1 MRGHLLA
8 GDGPACFHCC
18 AQPYS
23 ERLSCWLV
31 QVVVIT
37 TVGCQYCKRAKD
49 TLRTENVD
57 FDEIEASNQ
66 LELLKQIRA
75 TTGQRTVPQ
84 IFLGGKLLGGSDDLL
99 QLVADKQLHKLLE
112 QAQGQAALPK
122 DIQDAVHTAST
133 SSHASWEAAFM
144 PDGITK
150 DDYIYLQ
157 QLATDMGAAVDNI
170 QWTDKSSGVLSAA
183 EALRWLTLCKALS
196 HDEAKQALTRL
207 QSTQNICV
215 LHPANVDLGA
225 GLHDADLSTLRLQL
239 VSFAPLPKFGQP
251 LNMHYSWF
259 GRARGPSEVSEGLR
273 QLILRLYDKH
283 LTADGKALDYEAL
296 KRDPVFKTYA
306 KATAELQK
314 VEIAPLDREERMA
327 FFINIYNAVV
337 VHALAVFGPAS
348 NLQQRLTFFNSI
360 KYNIGGQDYS
370 ANDMEHGVLRGNR
383 PTPASPWVLLGVP
396 QWSSGYFKATDPR
409 AAYVVSPVD
418 PRIHF
423 ALVCGAKSCPP
434 IKVYTPA
441 TLQEGLDSA
450 TSAFCEGEVIVHKEA
465 KTVELS
471 KIFKWYKQDFGPPH
485 QLFPW
490 LLPYLPPSAK
500 ADLQELLNTVGSK
513 HIKVKYR
520 HYDWALNSPE

>member
-8 GDGPACFHCC
+8 VDGPACLHCS
-18 AQPYS
+18 AQSDS

-31 QVVVIT
+31 QVVVVT
-37 TVGCQYCKRAKD
+37 TVGCQYCKQAKD
-49 TLRTENVD
+49 TLHTENVD

-66 LELLKQIRA
+66 MELLNKIRA
-75 TTGQRTVPQ
+75 ITGKRTVPQ
-84 IFLGGKLLGGSDDLL
+84 IFLGGKSLGGSDDLL
-99 QLVADKQLHKLLE
+99 QLVADRQLHKLLK

-122 DIQDAVHTAST
+122 DLQDAVHTAST
-133 SSHASWEAAFM
+133 SSHASLEAAFM

-157 QLATDMGAAVDNI
+157 QLATDLGAAADNI
-170 QWTDKSSGVLSAA
+170 QWTNQSSGTLSAA
-183 EALRWLTLCKALS
+183 EALRWLTQRKALS
-196 HDEAKQALTRL
+196 HDEAKQALARL
-207 QSTQNICV
+207 QSTQDICV
-215 LHPANVDLGA
+215 VHQANVDLA
-225 GLHDADLSTLRLQL
+225 TALHDTDLSTLRLQL
-239 VSFAPLPKFGQP
+239 VSSASLPKFGQP

-283 LTADGKALDYEAL
+283 LTANGKALDYEAL
-296 KRDPVFKTYA
+296 KKDPVFKTYTNV
-306 KATAELQK
+306 TAELQK
-314 VEIAPLDREERMA
+314 VEVASLDREERMA

-396 QWSSGYFKATDPR
+396 QWSPGYFKATDPR

-434 IKVYTPA
+434 IKVYTPT

-450 TSAFCEGEVIVHKEA
+450 TSAFCEGEVIFHKEA